1 MICFYSPT
9 YLFNDLFISARTPTL
24 GCNPYTLDYSLILL
38 YSLCCSNFLAVATG
52 RSSGWFLCPFDISFL
67 ILIFFKK
74 SFLFPGTRKCS
85 NSYYFLPLPKISLS
99 PRSLDSFCWRT
110 ILAVN
115 TWMLHVFIATAILLF
130 LDLLS

>member
-1 MICFYSPT
+1 MRTEYLYKLLGFLTAICFYSPT

-67 ILIFFKK
+67 ILIFFLKK
-74 SFLFPGTRKCS
+74 VS
-85 NSYYFLPLPKISLS
+85 YFLALENVQIHIISY
-99 PRSLDSFCWRT
+99 
-110 ILAVN
+110 
-115 TWMLHVFIATAILLF
+115 LF
-130 LDLLS
+130 LKSAFLQGALIPFVGERY